1 MRGKMRKANRLTAIP
16 LGKTQPTSS
25 GQPPP
30 VRPDR
35 RPVMSGRTPKG
46 RLDLP
51 WAVARGAEVLP
62 RVAGRS
68 ATAATAA
75 RARARLGLGLDFLSL
90 SERLR
95 LEVGQTLLHPLDEK
109 TCCQSDR
116 QPGGR
121 QARRLQP
128 WRKSPRPLA

>member
-51 WAVARGAEVLP
+51 WAVARGAEVFP
-62 RVAGRS
+62 READRPVPGRAAGRS

-75 RARARLGLGLDFLSL
+75 RARARLGLGLDFLSS

-95 LEVGQTLLHPLDEK
+95 LEVGQTAP
-109 TCCQSDR
+109 
-116 QPGGR
+116 PP
-121 QARRLQP
+121 RREDVLP
-128 WRKSPRPLA
+128 V

>member
-1 MRGKMRKANRLTAIP
+1 MAEKAS
-16 LGKTQPTSS
+16 SS

-51 WAVARGAEVLP
+51 WAVARGAEVFP
-62 RVAGRS
+62 READRPVPGR
-68 ATAATAA
+68 AAAAATAA